1 MLSWK
6 LTDREWQALAGIL
19 SPPVRKKHSSAGRPR
34 LENDRQVAQACLYR
48 YLHSHA
54 KRYRAFGWNKLP
66 ENLAVSPAT
75 ANRRFREWNATGA
88 WNRFYEG
95 LTKLRAGGGS
105 ARLNPVPVRS
115 PVKGI
120 VAELERA
127 FSFFNAYFFGNELPP
142 QTTITVEQYLRPL
155 GCFSATGDHNAIAIS
170 ATALGQGCETTL
182 AVLVHEM
189 VHLRNHLVRLPDVH
203 RKYHNRHF
211 RDSAMLAGLEGER
224 RDPIHGYMRTHL
236 SERGLKAVRKFR
248 PNRSLFAWLT
258 EHVHGQ
264 PCIQA
269 R

>member
-19 SPPVRKKHSSAGRPR
+19 SAPVRKKHSSAGRPR

-54 KRYRAFGWNKLP
+54 KHYRAFGWNELP

-88 WNRFYEG
+88 WSRFYDG
-95 LTKLRAGGGS
+95 LTKLRAGGGF

-115 PVKGI
+115 PVKDI

-142 QTTITVEQYLRPL
+142 KTTITVEQHLRSL
-155 GCFSATGDHNAIAIS
+155 GCFSATGDHKAIAVS
-170 ATALGQGCETTL
+170 ATSLGQGCEPTL
-182 AVLVHEM
+182 AVLLHEM
-189 VHLRNHLVRLPDVH
+189 VHLRNHLVRLPDVY
-203 RKYHNRHF
+203 RKYHNRHY
-211 RDSAMLAGLEGER
+211 RDSAMLAGLECGQ

-236 SERGLKAVRKFR
+236 SKRGLKAVRKFR
-248 PNRSLFAWLT
+248 PKRSLFAWPT
-258 EHVHGQ
+258 RHMHGQ
-264 PCIQA
+264 PCLQA
-269 R
+269 